1 MPKVTIQIFEGR
13 TLEQKRAMVAKV
25 TDAIV
30 ETIGARREGVD
41 ITILEISKEQ
51 YAVGGEL
58 YCDKTGH

>member
-25 TDAIV
+25 TDAIM
-30 ETIGARREGVD
+30 ETIGARREGID
-41 ITILEISKEQ
+41 ITILEIDKTQ

>member
-41 ITILEISKEQ
+41 ITILEISKAQ

-58 YCDKTGH
+58 YCDKAGH

>member
-13 TLEQKRAMVAKV
+13 TMDQKRALVAKV

-41 ITILEISKEQ
+41 VTILEINKTQ

-58 YCDKTGH
+58 YCDKAGH